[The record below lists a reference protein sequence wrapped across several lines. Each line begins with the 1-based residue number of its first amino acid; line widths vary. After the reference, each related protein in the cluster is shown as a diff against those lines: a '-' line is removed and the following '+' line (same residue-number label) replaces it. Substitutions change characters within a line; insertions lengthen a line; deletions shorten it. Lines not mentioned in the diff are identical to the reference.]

1 MSIVFKK
8 NIAKISF
15 LGYSFICKYNLTYE
29 EKYE

>member
-15 LGYSFICKYNLTYE
+15 LEYSFTCKYNLTYE